1 MKAEI
6 IEKYFPQLTPEQQ
19 QQFAMLD
26 GLYRDWNAK
35 INVISRKDIDNL

>member
-19 QQFAMLD
+19 QHIKEMFEEMGYTHDLVFD
-26 GLYRDWNAK
+26 GFTFVYDF
-35 INVISRKDIDNL
+35 S